1 MNFNVLILGSDANA
15 YYMARACYEAYH
27 KKAHLLGKTKLA
39 FTKFSNI
46 LTIEYHDDL
55 WEEKS
60 FVSILNAYAQKHSE
74 KILVVSTNETYSLF
88 LARNAQ
94 KLAKNLIF
102 FKQDVQILET
112 LMNKEKFYKTYK
124 KSSLSFPKTFYIDVQ
139 NDNIIPTIE
148 YPVILK
154 PANVILYNHLSF
166 FGKKKIYKLDTETE
180 VKETLQLLKKAH
192 YNDKMILQEFIEG
205 NDSYLFDSVVYVD
218 RNGEPKIISFA
229 QIGIQERKKS
239 MVGNAAALINGFNTF
254 DGDVEKAKQNILSF
268 MQKLGMNG
276 FFEVDMKYDS
286 KTKEF
291 KVLEI
296 NARQGRCSY
305 YLVPLGANLIQIMV
319 DDLIFQKD
327 LPFKDLKEEVLL
339 SFIPKGVL
347 KKYTS
352 NNEFKKKALSLWKKR
367 VSPME
372 CPKDK
377 NIKRFLMMK
386 KRLWHYYKE
395 YKNSDWEE

>member
-74 KILVVSTNETYSLF
+74 NILVVSTNETYSLF

-94 KLAKNLIF
+94 KLATNLIF

-166 FGKKKIYKLDTETE
+166 FFFFLLFQIDTEIE
-180 VKETLQLLKKAH
+180 VIET
-192 YNDKMILQEFIEG
+192 
-205 NDSYLFDSVVYVD
+205 
-218 RNGEPKIISFA
+218 
-229 QIGIQERKKS
+229 
-239 MVGNAAALINGFNTF
+239 
-254 DGDVEKAKQNILSF
+254 
-268 MQKLGMNG
+268 
-276 FFEVDMKYDS
+276 
-286 KTKEF
+286 
-291 KVLEI
+291 
-296 NARQGRCSY
+296 
-305 YLVPLGANLIQIMV
+305 
-319 DDLIFQKD
+319 
-327 LPFKDLKEEVLL
+327 
-339 SFIPKGVL
+339 
-347 KKYTS
+347 
-352 NNEFKKKALSLWKKR
+352 
-367 VSPME
+367 
-372 CPKDK
+372 
-377 NIKRFLMMK
+377 
-386 KRLWHYYKE
+386 
-395 YKNSDWEE
+395 